1 MKQFKV
7 GLREVTSKIG
17 AELGYPDWWFDCEE
31 LAQDRIG
38 NISIPAIDDNLNT
51 LLKSFEDAIPAELY
65 PEFYPFLITARTC
78 VHVPTPNPIG
88 YRGGTIAPSNPLVQ
102 VEIWLI

>member
-38 NISIPAIDDNLNT
+38 NISIPAIDVDTPPSKARGSVN
-51 LLKSFEDAIPAELY
+51 
-65 PEFYPFLITARTC
+65 TARTC
-78 VHVPTPNPIG
+78 SKG
-88 YRGGTIAPSNPLVQ
+88 K
-102 VEIWLI
+102 